1 MINLLPLKEKKEIQQ
16 EETFRLVLILGIL
29 FLIFLI
35 CFSLIL
41 TSINIVLYG
50 EAEAQKIL
58 YEQREKE
65 FETPEMQ
72 TLQKNLTSFNQTI
85 SQLDSFYSNQTNLTE
100 SLEKISQTLPS
111 GAYLTNLLISSKK
124 ERGWDC
130 SLIGFSPVRETLL
143 EFKANLE
150 AEESFKEVSFPQ
162 VNWVEPKD
170 IDFSVNFE
178 IKNEPDQ

>member
-1 MINLLPLKEKKEIQQ
+1 MINLLPIKEKKEILQ

-41 TSINIVLYG
+41 TSINIILSG

-65 FETPEMQ
+65 FETPQMQ
-72 TLQKNLTSFNQTI
+72 ALQKNLTSFNQTI
-85 SQLDSFYSNQTNLTE
+85 SQLDSFYQNQTNLTE
-100 SLEKISQTLPS
+100 ALEEISQTLPF

-130 SLIGFSPVRETLL
+130 SLVGFSPAREILL

-150 AEESFKEVSFPQ
+150 AEKSFKEVSFPP
-162 VNWVEPKD
+162 VNWVEPKN

-178 IKNEPDQ
+178 IKNESDQ